1 MNVCLI
7 GDGLISLTLAKTLIN
22 KKIKVYMYYENN
34 KKIPNSNRTIGISS
48 DNLDFIQKKI
58 IKINNNFIWEI
69 NKIEIYNDQN
79 TKEKILN
86 FQQSNKRLF
95 SIIKNNDLYKLLTNS
110 LKKNNKFKKI
120 KIKNKS
126 FYSKI
131 INNDKFDLIINCDGD
146 NEISIKYFH
155 QKIMKDYVSKAHAT
169 IINHKKVNN
178 KKAIQIFTKH
188 GPLAFLP
195 ISATQT
201 SVVYSIKNKSINN
214 YLKLS
219 QTEFEN
225 LILENNK
232 KYKINSINEFETF
245 KLKSKTLRNYYNKN
259 IMAFGDMLHQ
269 IHPLSGQGFNMS
281 LRDIKV
287 FLKLLMDRKNLGL
300 PVDHYI
306 YEQFENKTKHLNF
319 MFSSANDFIYEF
331 FNYDN
336 FYLKP
341 FSKKLFNYLNNN
353 KLFNKLAVQ
362 YADKGLMI

>member
-22 KKIKVYMYYENN
+22 KKIKVFMYYENN
-34 KKIPNSNRTIGISS
+34 RKISNDNRTIGISS
-48 DNLDFIQKKI
+48 NNIDFIQKKI
-58 IKINNNFIWEI
+58 VKINKNLLWGI
-69 NKIEIYNDQN
+69 NKIEIYNNQN

-95 SIIKNNDLYKLLTNS
+95 SIIKNNDLYKILINS

-131 INNDKFDLIINCDGD
+131 LNNQKFDLVINCDGN
-146 NEISIKYFH
+146 NEISTRYFY
-155 QKIMKDYVSKAHAT
+155 QKIIKNYESTGYAT
-169 IINHKKVNN
+169 IINHNKINN
-178 KKAIQIFTKH
+178 QNAIQIFTKH

-195 ISATQT
+195 ISSTQT

-219 QTEFEN
+219 QDKFEK

-232 KYKINSINEFETF
+232 KYKINFINKFETF
-245 KLKSKTLRNYYNKN
+245 KLKSKTLRKYYNKN
-259 IMAFGDMLHQ
+259 ILAFGDMLHQ

-287 FLKLLMDRKNLGL
+287 FLNLLIDKENLGL
-300 PVDHYI
+300 PVDYHI
-306 YEQFENKTKHLNF
+306 YQQFENKTKHLNF
-319 MFSSANDFIYEF
+319 IFSSANDFIYEF

-353 KLFNKLAVQ
+353 KLFSKLAIQ